1 MSGRKR
7 FKIPFNQRDG
17 VVVMEMHMLK
27 HKNYLTLS
35 PQAKVLV
42 NLLHQH
48 WRNEKEVDYGT
59 REAAQKIP
67 CSKTTAMKSFNQLE
81 ERGFITCVT
90 PAMFSSRTESKART
104 WKLEWMPFC
113 HRKASNKW
121 EIWTDEN

>member
-7 FKIPFNQRDG
+7 YKIPFDIRGG
-17 VVVMEMHMLK
+17 VIVMYRYMLN
-27 HKNYLTLS
+27 HESYLTLS

-42 NLLHQH
+42 NLLQQH

-67 CSKTTAMKSFNQLE
+67 CVKTTAMKSFNQLE
-81 ERGFITCVT
+81 VRGFITCVT

-113 HRKASNKW
+113 DRKASNKW

>member
-7 FKIPFNQRDG
+7 FKIPFNQRGG
-17 VVVMEMHMLK
+17 VVVTEMHMLR

-42 NLLHQH
+42 NLLQQH

-67 CSKTTAMKSFNQLE
+67 CSKSTAMKSFNQLE

-113 HRKASNKW
+113 DRKPSNKW